1 MDGIN
6 VVNIARAMQ
15 ISLGDPTTF
24 ITRPISLGLL
34 VAAALSLLLPY
45 LLPVLWA
52 RLRGTRP
59 VERFTISDETD

>member
-1 MDGIN
+1 M
-6 VVNIARAMQ
+6 VNIARAIQ

-34 VAAALSLLLPY
+34 VAAALSLLLPD

-59 VERFTISDETD
+59 AERFAISDETD